1 MRYAAAGLMLLA
13 LSACSTSR
21 IELADFVPPQPTA
34 SAAAFAEVDARPSA
48 AIPSVVTPV
57 AANGSASSA
66 MVASA
71 ADMTRPA
78 KTHVDSKL
86 TTAAL
91 PYADSDP
98 HHFTGIAPGDYP
110 VHGIDISKYQGNI
123 DWPKLRAHDISFV
136 YIKAT
141 EGGDHM
147 DERFSDY
154 WQAASRHDIPRGAY
168 HFYYFCRSGA
178 SQARWFIR
186 NVPKDA
192 TALPPVL
199 DIEWNPDSPSC
210 RKRPSPAVVRREIK
224 AFVDVVER
232 HFGKRPMIY
241 TTPDFYRDNQLAG
254 AFPRNEFWLRSV
266 AGHPDKVY
274 PDADNWRFWQY
285 TGTGIVPGIRGKTDI
300 DAFSGSLAEWRD
312 WLKANKV
319 RID

>member
-1 MRYAAAGLMLLA
+1 MKYAAAGLMLLA
-13 LSACSTSR
+13 LSACSTAK

-34 SAAAFAEVDARPSA
+34 SAAAFTEMDARPSA
-48 AIPSVVTPV
+48 TVGSNPMQV
-57 AANGSASSA
+57 AATGAASNA
-66 MVASA
+66 AVAGA

-78 KTHVDSKL
+78 KGHVDAKL
-86 TTAAL
+86 MTAAL
-91 PYADSDP
+91 PYGDSDP

-110 VHGIDISKYQGNI
+110 VHGIDISKYQGDI

-147 DERFSDY
+147 DERFQDY
-154 WQAASRHDIPRGAY
+154 WRSASRHGIPRGAY
-168 HFYYFCRSGA
+168 HFYYFCRSA
-178 SQARWFIR
+178 AEQARWFIR

-192 TALPPVL
+192 TSLPPVL

-210 RKRPSPAVVRREIK
+210 RKRPSAAAIRRDIRTY
-224 AFVDVVER
+224 VQIVER
-232 HFGKRPMIY
+232 HFGKRPVIY
-241 TTPDFYRDNQLAG
+241 TTPDFFRDNQLAG

-274 PDADNWRFWQY
+274 PDANNWRFWQY
-285 TGTGIVPGIRGKTDI
+285 TGTGLVPGIRGKTDI
-300 DAFSGSLAEWRD
+300 DAFSGSVAESQD
-312 WLKANKV
+312 WLKTNKV